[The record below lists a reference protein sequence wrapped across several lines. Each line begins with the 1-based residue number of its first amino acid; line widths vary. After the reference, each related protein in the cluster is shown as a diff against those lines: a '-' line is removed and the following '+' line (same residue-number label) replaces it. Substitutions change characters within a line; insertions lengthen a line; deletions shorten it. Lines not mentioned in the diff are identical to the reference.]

1 LNIKIASVQLFLFR
15 FLIGQVICLGKPIK
29 STHKEY
35 QIMLFALLVIL
46 VMALIS
52 VAFFIASEKVGP
64 YKKSG
69 DVLLALSYGFM
80 VGCLVTVLNAV
91 ALHL

>member
-1 LNIKIASVQLFLFR
+1 
-15 FLIGQVICLGKPIK
+15 
-29 STHKEY
+29 
-35 QIMLFALLVIL
+35 MLYALLVIL
-46 VMALIS
+46 VMALLS

-80 VGCLVTVLNAV
+80 VGCLATVLNVV
-91 ALHL
+91 AFQL

>member
-1 LNIKIASVQLFLFR
+1 
-15 FLIGQVICLGKPIK
+15 
-29 STHKEY
+29 
-35 QIMLFALLVIL
+35 MLYALLVIL
-46 VMALIS
+46 VMALLS

-80 VGCLVTVLNAV
+80 VGCFVTVINVV
-91 ALHL
+91 AFQL